1 MVHDKRCMAFFH
13 TPVSIRK
20 ALKEGLLDPKSYTYT
35 RSSLPSGRTISST
48 CFDKNM
54 VWVYHKAHA
63 CDFISI
69 VLIRTLPGALS
80 RLILA

>member
-13 TPVSIRK
+13 IPVSIRK
-20 ALKEGLLDPKSYTYT
+20 VLKEGLLDPKVAHIPDHLSH
-35 RSSLPSGRTISST
+35 LVATISSI
-48 CFDKNM
+48 CFDKSV
-54 VWVYHKAHA
+54 VWVYHKAPA
-63 CDFISI
+63 YDFISI